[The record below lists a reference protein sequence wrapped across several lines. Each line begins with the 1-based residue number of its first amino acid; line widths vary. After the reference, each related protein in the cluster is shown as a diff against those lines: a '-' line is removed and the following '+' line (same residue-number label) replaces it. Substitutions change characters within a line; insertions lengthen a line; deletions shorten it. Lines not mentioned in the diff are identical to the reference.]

1 MLRVESR
8 NGTITEFAHIC
19 DYKALAGQDTI
30 DAIVKHHRIRMADR
44 LITQTFGDGVI
55 KEGMLN
61 DWLWLEQ
68 EYIFEDL
75 GIAE

>member
-1 MLRVESR
+1 MESR
-8 NGTITEFAHIC
+8 NGTVTEYAHIS

-30 DAIVKHHRIRMADR
+30 DAIIRHHRIRMADR
-44 LITQTFGDGVI
+44 LIAQTFGTELI

-75 GIAE
+75 GITE